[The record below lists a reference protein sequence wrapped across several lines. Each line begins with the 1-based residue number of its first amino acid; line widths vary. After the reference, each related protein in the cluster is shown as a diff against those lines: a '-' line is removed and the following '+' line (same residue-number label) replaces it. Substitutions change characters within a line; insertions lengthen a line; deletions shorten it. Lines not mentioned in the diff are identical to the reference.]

1 MITLRPLLPVLA
13 ALATATVGPPVH
25 AQDLRLL
32 DAQCVDVEAG
42 AIVRASLW
50 IEDGVVRARGNPDGG
65 DLPESAAAARSVD
78 LGGAYLLPGLVDLR
92 VYGDVQRSPGHRDS
106 LGVVGASTL
115 ALAAGTVAVLDVF
128 ATSDVLADDG
138 ARWIAGAPLLVAPGG
153 AGSDFP
159 SVRTI
164 GGPEQARSVVRRATP
179 RSGPLHVILDRSQ
192 PRRLDAETLSAVLEA
207 ARDSGVDVAV
217 EVRGWSDAELALDRG
232 ARWLVRIPDGPPP
245 DGLRSRI
252 ADLGADLAWTPQLT
266 VGLDLAA
273 LVATPGLRDDPL
285 LARVLPDTMRDDFGR
300 VRVPQTRIAEV
311 DARRQQAYETLRFL
325 ASSNARLRVGSG
337 AGAVGT
343 ALGFSLTREVEAWI
357 EAGVDPWD
365 ALRAVTV
372 DGARVLDIELG
383 FEPGDAGDFVVLPAS
398 PVTDPTALRRAE
410 SVVRGG
416 RLHDPEVLAAGVT
429 HRIVEDMPDNPL
441 PGGGRVPLIVI
452 VVAGF
457 AVLLFVRRAIKRA
470 AARALAEDEGPKAD

>member
-1 MITLRPLLPVLA
+1 VITLRPLLPVLA
-13 ALATATVGPPVH
+13 ALAVAALGPPAR

-42 AIVRASLW
+42 AIVRGSLW
-50 IEDGVVRARGNPDGG
+50 IEDGIVRARGNPDGG
-65 DLPESAAAARSVD
+65 GLPAPAAAARTVD
-78 LGGAYLLPGLVDLR
+78 LEGAYLLPGLVDLR

-106 LGVVGASTL
+106 LGVEGASRL
-115 ALAAGTVAVLDVF
+115 ALAAGSVAVLDVF
-128 ATSDVLADDG
+128 ATDDLLADDG

-159 SVRTI
+159 SVRGI
-164 GGPEQARSVVRRATP
+164 GGPERARSVVRQATP

-207 ARDSGVDVAV
+207 SRDSGVDVAV
-217 EVRGWSDAELALDRG
+217 EVGGWSDAELALDRG
-232 ARWLVRIPDGPPP
+232 ARWLVRIPDGPLP
-245 DGLRSRI
+245 DELRSRVVE
-252 ADLGADLAWTPQLT
+252 LGADLAWTPQLT
-266 VGLDLAA
+266 VGLDMAA
-273 LVATPGLRDDPL
+273 LISTPELRDDPL
-285 LARVLPDTMRDDFGR
+285 LARVLPDTMRDDYGR

-311 DARRQQAYETLRFL
+311 GARRRQAYETLRFL
-325 ASSNARLRVGSG
+325 ASSGVRLRPGSG

-365 ALRAVTV
+365 VLRAVTV
-372 DGARVLDIELG
+372 DGAAVLGIELG
-383 FEPGDAGDFVVLPAS
+383 FESGDAADFLVLGAS
-398 PVTDPTALRRAE
+398 PVGDPTVLRRVE
-410 SVVRGG
+410 SVVRAGH
-416 RLHDPEVLAAGVT
+416 LHDPEVLAAGVD